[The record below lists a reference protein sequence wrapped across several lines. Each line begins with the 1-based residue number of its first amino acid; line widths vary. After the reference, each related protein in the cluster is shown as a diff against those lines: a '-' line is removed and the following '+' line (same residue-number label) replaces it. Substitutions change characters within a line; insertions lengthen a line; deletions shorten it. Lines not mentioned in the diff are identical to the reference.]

1 MIRISD
7 LAARHTAVAADVEA
21 AVLGVLRSGQYIGGE
36 VVAEAE
42 AAAARVFGHRG
53 AVGVGSGTDALAIA
67 LQVAGVRPG
76 DEVILPAWT
85 FFATAGA
92 VCLIGAIPVIV
103 DVGPDGLLDV
113 DAAAAAVGPRTRAIV
128 PVHLFGALARAPD
141 VGVPIVDD
149 AAQAAG
155 ADPPRRCG
163 AIAAASTYPTKAW
176 ASAGD
181 GGFVLADDPD
191 VLARARALGSHG
203 LVGPHA
209 HAHIDGVIG
218 RNSRLDALHAA
229 VLLAHLP
236 ALAARTARR
245 RAIAAQYDAALG
257 PGVRALTRDPGH
269 PVSPYVLCCDDRAAV
284 AARLRAAGVE
294 TAVYY
299 PRPLGDQPALAAIA
313 RVTPCPVAHTLSA
326 EALAVPCYDGLT
338 EAEVATICLALSA

>member
-1 MIRISD
+1 MIRIFD
-7 LAARHTAVAADVEA
+7 LATRPAAVAAEAEA
-21 AVLGVLRSGQYIGGE
+21 AVVRVLRSGKYIGGD

-42 AAAARVFGHRG
+42 AAAAGVFGHRG

-67 LQVAGVRPG
+67 LQAAGVRPG
-76 DEVILPAWT
+76 DEVIVPAWT

-103 DVGPDGLLDV
+103 DVGLDGLLDPN
-113 DAAAAAVGPRTRAIV
+113 AAAAAVGPRTRAIV
-128 PVHLFGALARAPD
+128 PVHLFGATAHAPD
-141 VGVPIVDD
+141 VGIPIVDD

-191 VLARARALGSHG
+191 VLARARAIGSHG
-203 LVGPHA
+203 LVGPHD
-209 HAHIDGVIG
+209 HAEIDGLVG
-218 RNSRLDALHAA
+218 RNSRLDALQAA

-236 ALAARTARR
+236 HLEAATARR
-245 RAIAAQYDAALG
+245 REIAARYDVALG
-257 PGVRALTRDPGH
+257 AGLRPLPRDAGH
-269 PVSPYVLCCDDRAAV
+269 PVSLYVLRCDERDAV

-299 PRPLGDQPALAAIA
+299 PRPLGDQPALSTIA
-313 RVTPCPVAHTLSA
+313 RITPCPVARALSA
-326 EALAVPCYDGLT
+326 QALAVPCRDGLSDR
-338 EAEVATICLALSA
+338 EVDTICQALHA